1 MTRSLKKG
9 PFVDE
14 KLLEKVNKAKPGDI
28 IKTWARA
35 CVITPEMIGLTFAV
49 HNGKAFITVK
59 ASEDMVGHKLGE
71 FSQTTKFVRHGG
83 KMQRGLES
91 GAAVAA
97 APVAAPAAAPAKNK
111 K

>member
-9 PFVDE
+9 PYVDE
-14 KLLEKVNKAKPGDI
+14 RLMEKVNKSRPGDI

-35 CVITPEMIGLTFAV
+35 SVITPEMIGLTFAV
-49 HNGKAFITVK
+49 HNGKAFISVK

-83 KMQRGLES
+83 KMQRELE
-91 GAAVAA
+91 AAKTT
-97 APVAAPAAAPAKNK
+97 AAPAAAAAPAKGK

>member
-9 PFVDE
+9 PYVDE

-91 GAAVAA
+91 STAAVPA
-97 APVAAPAAAPAKNK
+97 VPAAAPAKSK

>member
-97 APVAAPAAAPAKNK
+97 VPVAAPAAAPAKNK